1 MVVNMYDD
9 IIFLDY
15 LYQSVRISQETI
27 GQVLKLY
34 NLNEQISQKLKEQ
47 IKNYIKIAN
56 SARTMLQRRK
66 KEAKDIGVIGKMV
79 AYASMKK
86 GLNKSATDGE
96 ITDFIIQESKM
107 QIEELN
113 KKIGEVKIKSKSIT
127 NLARKTCFT

>member
-1 MVVNMYDD
+1 MYDD

-34 NLNEQISQKLKEQ
+34 NLIEQISQKLKEQ

-96 ITDFIIQESKM
+96 ITEFIIQESKM

-113 KKIGEVKIKSKSIT
+113 QKIGEVIIKSKSIT